1 MAARAGEPWF
11 EDSSAALQAEQAG
24 EFESD
29 AELGELALREF
40 KFYFARYGDAEREY
54 LESLS
59 VDVPNADTLRYFN
72 KELFETFDLRPQLG
86 EITAPALVVTGDED
100 FITGPVCANELA
112 EHLGDVRKVVIPG
125 AGHFVFVEA
134 PDAFRGVVFDFLGV

>member
-24 EFESD
+24 EFETD

-40 KFYFARYGDAEREY
+40 KFYFARYGDAEHEY
-54 LESLS
+54 LESLR
-59 VDVPNADTLRYFN
+59 VDVPNGDTLRYFN

-86 EITAPALVVTGDED
+86 EISAPALVVTGEED

-112 EHLGDVRKVVIPG
+112 ECLDDVRKVVIPG

-134 PDAFRGVVFDFLGV
+134 PDAFREAVFDFLGV